1 LAFIHLIVRRPVGG
15 LQEIEVGA
23 EHHVVKPGAFF
34 RESSQYELLARTV
47 LPGLARTRDS
57 GAVRLWSAGCSSGE
71 DAWSLAM
78 VVEETQWPSEL
89 DVALLAS
96 DRDPRMLATAREAV
110 YGDDQMQRVSAQRR
124 RRHFVRGVGPRA
136 GLWRVIAPLRDRVEF
151 AVLDLMGPWPERGA
165 FDVVVCQ
172 GALAQLSPRSAARL
186 VRRFA
191 DVLPPGGVMLLGPA
205 GTAAAEVPRLEPYGP
220 AGYRKTA

>member
-1 LAFIHLIVRRPVGG
+1 
-15 LQEIEVGA
+15 VGA

-34 RESSQYELLARTV
+34 REPSQFELLARTV
-47 LPGLARTRDS
+47 LPGLARTRDA
-57 GAVRLWSAGCSSGE
+57 GTVRLWSAGCSSGE

-78 VVEETQWPSEL
+78 VVEETRWPPEL

-96 DRDPRMLATAREAV
+96 DRDPRMLACAREAV
-110 YGDDQMQRVSAQRR
+110 YGDDQMLRVSAQRR

-151 AVLDLMGPWPERGA
+151 VELDLLGPWPERGE
-165 FDVVVCQ
+165 FDVVMCH
-172 GALAQLSPRSAARL
+172 GALAELDPRGAARL

-191 DVLPPGGVMLLGPA
+191 DVLAPGGVMLLGPIRPAA
-205 GTAAAEVPRLEPYGP
+205 GEVPRLEPYGR
-220 AGYRKTA
+220 AGYRKLA